1 MKEDL
6 PKLDE
11 KWFIWEGV
19 DDEGNYVKLKYRKIE
34 EYSFYLRFLGEWFT
48 PCETCQRRI
57 KKLLLES
64 DDLILGNRSYKPP
77 VEFRRRLVTDDDS
90 YETLEERPA
99 TPEDRRRLGKYGK
112 KRAVEG

>member
-1 MKEDL
+1 MKEGEGL
-6 PKLDE
+6 TE
-11 KWFIWEGV
+11 KWYVWEYV
-19 DDEGNYVKLKYRKIE
+19 DDTGRYVKVKYRQVE
-34 EYSFYLRFLGEWFT
+34 EFSFWLRFIRRWFT
-48 PCETCQRRI
+48 PCPECQRRL
-57 KKLLLES
+57 KQLLLEA
-64 DDLILGNRSYKPP
+64 DDMILGNKEYEPP